1 MKTLLVPVYREP
13 DENAPLLKRLPADTT
28 VTVIARA
35 DPWLFIQFAPEEH
48 GYIRASEAHPLY
60 PRDSDTS
67 AASLPALEPSQTPPL
82 PYIVSPA
89 TSSLSVPVFCEPSLN
104 AQIIGNLDAGAR
116 IYGISQDESWLYIQF
131 SLEQRG
137 YIEASNAHLAGAE
150 ELDRGGA
157 ASIPR
162 VVQSTAKAPY
172 PLLNPRRYII
182 KPTVGVRAAVFRE
195 ANQNSEILGTLE
207 PDTIVEVVWISE
219 RWLGIQRSPEEYGYI
234 RRVNARPARTGE
246 LGRAESSNGSTP
258 AVKPSHPLMSQPL
271 RYVVSPT
278 LSMRIP
284 VFQKA
289 DRDSKILEY
298 LEPETI
304 VEVVWKTE
312 IWLCINRSSGEYG
325 YIKAM
330 YATPFSGKEK
340 PYRSTYSSG
349 LSPRMVYSTGSYIDS
364 KAKARPWFRA
374 TRSLFGFSIFLL
386 FGGAILGSIQEQVCV
401 FIFCQTTY
409 PFAQLAEVCYV
420 FGFILL
426 AIGVVTLITALVIR
440 ASP

>member
-60 PRDSDTS
+60 PRDSDASPTS
-67 AASLPALEPSQTPPL
+67 SPVIEPSQTSLL

-116 IYGISQDESWLYIQF
+116 VEVISQDASWFYIQF
-131 SLEQRG
+131 SPEQRG
-137 YIEASNAHLAGAE
+137 YIEANHAHLAGAE
-150 ELDRGGA
+150 ELIRSEEA
-157 ASIPR
+157 LAPKIIWSE
-162 VVQSTAKAPY
+162 VKQPY
-172 PLLNPRRYII
+172 PFITPALRYIVS
-182 KPTVGVRAAVFRE
+182 PTGGGRAAVYRE
-195 ANQNSEILGTLE
+195 ANQGSELFDFLE
-207 PDTIVEVVWISE
+207 PDTIVEVIWKSE
-219 RWLGIQRSPEEYGYI
+219 FWLCIQRSP
-234 RRVNARPARTGE
+234 
-246 LGRAESSNGSTP
+246 
-258 AVKPSHPLMSQPL
+258 
-271 RYVVSPT
+271 
-278 LSMRIP
+278 
-284 VFQKA
+284 
-289 DRDSKILEY
+289 
-298 LEPETI
+298 
-304 VEVVWKTE
+304 
-312 IWLCINRSSGEYG
+312 GEYG

-330 YATPFSGKEK
+330 DATPFSGKEK

-349 LSPRMVYSTGSYIDS
+349 LSPRMGYSTGSYNDS

-374 TRSLFGFSIFLL
+374 TRLLIGFGIFLL
-386 FGGAILGSIQEQVCV
+386 FGGAILGSIQEQVCA